1 MMRKSQQGGVLQAL
15 VRKASRTSL
24 RTSGRV
30 YVARM
35 IYDVLLIA
43 ATCVAFALMQ
53 FAVKAVHKL

>member
-1 MMRKSQQGGVLQAL
+1 MLQAP

-53 FAVKAVHKL
+53 FAVKAVDKL